1 MTKRL
6 ILLLQHENPSVFSL
20 DLYHPINQLLRIG
33 SVTLADLLDLSVQIH
48 SQREVV

>member
-1 MTKRL
+1 MKARL
-6 ILLLQHENPSVFSL
+6 IPLLQQENPSVFSL

-33 SVTLADLLDLSVQIH
+33 SVSLADLLDLSVEIH